1 MAAVQQQF
9 FSLPKF
15 SSKGSA
21 PFNIRSNVKTFTLT
35 AYIQHCTGSPSKCNK
50 ARKRNEIAYKFKGR
64 TKSLLVGDM
73 IVYMENPKGS
83 INYKLLGYEVNIK
96 KSVLFL
102 YTSNKQ
108 LGNNIL

>member
-1 MAAVQQQF
+1 
-9 FSLPKF
+9 
-15 SSKGSA
+15 
-21 PFNIRSNVKTFTLT
+21 
-35 AYIQHCTGSPSKCNK
+35 
-50 ARKRNEIAYKFKGR
+50 
-64 TKSLLVGDM
+64 M